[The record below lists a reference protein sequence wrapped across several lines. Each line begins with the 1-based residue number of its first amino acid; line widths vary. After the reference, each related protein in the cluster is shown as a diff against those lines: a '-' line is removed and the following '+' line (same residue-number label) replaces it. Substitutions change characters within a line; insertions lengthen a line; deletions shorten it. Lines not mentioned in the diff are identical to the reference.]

1 MNSTI
6 ASKPTIRDV
15 ARVCG
20 VSVATVSYVIN
31 GTRVLRQETR
41 DRVQQAME
49 EMNYTPSAV
58 ARSLLSKRVH
68 TLGVHCSVVQADQFI
83 TNPYAA
89 GILSGI
95 LNRAQQEEFDVTLFT
110 NRWENVQTSASALR
124 DGRTDGMIA
133 LAPPLHCDMIE
144 GLAGLH
150 LPIVAIAS
158 QPHDGIATVD
168 VDNFAGAHLATRH
181 LIELGHRRIGAIM
194 GNDDMASFEPRLRGF
209 REALCEA
216 NIECSAEHVIVSH
229 FDGSLA
235 FEQARQ
241 MLQAQNPTQQ
251 PRRACPTAICAG
263 NDAIAIQIIEAARSL
278 NLRVPEE
285 LSVIGF
291 DDLPMASVV
300 RPNLTTI
307 RQPLRAI
314 GERAASLLIE
324 QMRGQPPKNENF
336 VHLLPP
342 ELVVRQSCAPIPLNS

>member
-1 MNSTI
+1 MTTTT
-6 ASKPTIRDV
+6 SKPTIRDV

-31 GTRVLRQETR
+31 GTRVLKQETR

-58 ARSLLSKRVH
+58 ARGLLSKRVH

-95 LNRAQQEEFDVTLFT
+95 LNRAQIEEFDVTLFT
-110 NRWENVQTSASALR
+110 NRWQNVQTSAPALC

-150 LPIVAIAS
+150 LPLVAIAS

-168 VDNFAGAHLATRH
+168 VDNFAGARMAARH
-181 LIELGHRRIGAIM
+181 LIELGHQRIGAIL
-194 GNDDMASFEPRLRGF
+194 GNEDMASFAPRLRGF
-209 REALCEA
+209 RAALNEA
-216 NIECSAEHVIVSH
+216 NLEARAQDVVVSH

-241 MLQAQNPTQQ
+241 MLRQQQ
-251 PRRACPTAICAG
+251 PRRAPRPTAICAG
-263 NDAIAIQIIEAARSL
+263 NDAIAIEIIEAARSM
-278 NLRVPEE
+278 NLRVPDD
-285 LSVIGF
+285 LSIIGF

-324 QMRGQPPKNENF
+324 QMRGQPPETTDF
-336 VHLLPP
+336 VHLLQP
-342 ELVVRQSCAPIPLNS
+342 ELVVRQSCAPLHSAC

>member
-1 MNSTI
+1 MTSMTS
-6 ASKPTIRDV
+6 AKPTIRDV

-31 GTRVLRQETR
+31 GTRVLKQETR
-41 DRVQQAME
+41 DRVHRAME

-58 ARSLLSKRVH
+58 ARGLLSKRVH
-68 TLGVHCSVVQADQFI
+68 TLGVHCSVMRADQFI

-110 NRWENVQTSASALR
+110 NRWEDVQTSAPALR

-133 LAPPLHCDMIE
+133 LAPPLHCDMLG
-144 GLAGLH
+144 GLAALGM
-150 LPIVAIAS
+150 PIVGIAAQS
-158 QPHDGIATVD
+158 HDGIDTVD
-168 VDNFAGAHLATRH
+168 VDNYAGAKLATRH

-194 GNDDMASFEPRLRGF
+194 GNEDMASFAPRSRGLRD
-209 REALCEA
+209 ALHDA
-216 NIECSAEHVIVSH
+216 NLTLLPEHFTASR

-235 FEQARQ
+235 FEQTRELLSQ
-241 MLQAQNPTQQ
+241 SD
-251 PRRACPTAICAG
+251 RPTAICAG
-263 NDAIAIQIIEAARSL
+263 NDTIAIAVIEAAHSL
-278 NLRVPEE
+278 NLKVPDD

-291 DDLPMASVV
+291 DDLPMATVI

-314 GERAASLLIE
+314 GERAATLLIE
-324 QMRGQPPKNENF
+324 RMRGELCETVPTA
-336 VHLLPP
+336 HLLAP
-342 ELVVRQSCAPIPLNS
+342 ELIVRDSCAPLT